1 MARYALP
8 AVALIIAPLALSQ
21 ETKLEET
28 VVTSSFTHQVQGQ
41 NETSVIVISG
51 DHITQNLTQ
60 SLGEHLSTI
69 PGVSS
74 NNFGPAVGQPVIR
87 GMGGNRVK
95 VLQNNLVVRDVSGI
109 GPDHPI
115 DLDLS
120 SIEQIEIVR
129 GAAAL
134 LHSNG
139 ASGGIINIVDN
150 TIAKTDIE
158 EAVTYLS
165 AEQQTGNDGEGF
177 TAGLKRN
184 IGGFNVTY
192 SYSGFDAENYEIPS
206 GAVLHDDHDEEHE
219 DHDEEHEDHDEE
231 HEDHDEDMG
240 TLANSDYETETH
252 RFGISK
258 TGEWGY
264 LGASYQ
270 EISNTFGIPFHGEL
284 HSRS

>member
-8 AVALIIAPLALSQ
+8 VVALIAAPLAFSQ
-21 ETKLEET
+21 ESTLEEV
-28 VVTSSFTHQVQGQ
+28 VVTSAFTHQVQGQ
-41 NETSVIVISG
+41 NESSVIVIPG
-51 DHITQNLTQ
+51 DEITQNLTQ
-60 SLGEHLSTI
+60 SLGEHLSTT

-109 GPDHPI
+109 GPDHPV

-120 SIEQIEIVR
+120 NVEQIEVVR

-165 AEQQTGNDGEGF
+165 CLLYT
-177 TAGLKRN
+177 
-184 IGGFNVTY
+184 
-192 SYSGFDAENYEIPS
+192 SPS
-206 GAVLHDDHDEEHE
+206 PRD
-219 DHDEEHEDHDEE
+219 
-231 HEDHDEDMG
+231 
-240 TLANSDYETETH
+240 
-252 RFGISK
+252 
-258 TGEWGY
+258 
-264 LGASYQ
+264 
-270 EISNTFGIPFHGEL
+270 
-284 HSRS
+284 